1 MFLQS
6 VRKNLFIR
14 ISFIEQI
21 AIFFSLLA
29 ICFNTQAAD
38 ISKDS
43 PDSTI
48 KNVLFIISDD
58 LKASVLGSYGDP
70 ICKTP
75 NIDQLAKEGMLFTRA
90 YAQGPLCKPSR
101 PSMMFSRYMMRRIDD
116 SKHKSFPQVLKEQGW
131 YSARVGKIFHMGVSA
146 DIVRGSDGLDYPASW
161 SERFNCSGLEYKT
174 PGVYE
179 ALNINVFEDDLET
192 FEKEIDA
199 KAIKGIK
206 TRTYIGVKAHKADG
220 SDQPDY
226 KAADKAIELLQAHQE
241 EPFVLAVGFVRPHSP
256 EVAPKAYFD
265 QYPWEDITLP
275 EQHENDWDDI
285 PAGGI
290 SRDNSMNNGID
301 RYPDNQKRMW
311 QHYYAAVSFMDAQ
324 VGRVMNELERLGLRD
339 STLVIFTSDHGYHLG
354 EHGFWKKSNLHE
366 ESQRVPLI
374 ISAPG
379 LKPGVCDSLT
389 ELVDLYPTILD
400 FMNVE
405 TPSYCEGIS
414 LKPLLNE
421 PTKSIRDY
429 ALSYQIIPN
438 DNIERFA
445 LRANDWAYMVY
456 ENGEEELYDMQRDPK
471 QFTNLANHPDH
482 QKMLKKFRLALVNKH
497 QKMQGR

>member
-1 MFLQS
+1 MISIYRTKARHLKNIVLQTLMVGLWMLFLDIPTYASPQS
-6 VRKNLFIR
+6 Q
-14 ISFIEQI
+14 SP
-21 AIFFSLLA
+21 
-29 ICFNTQAAD
+29 
-38 ISKDS
+38 SKS
-43 PDSTI
+43 PI

-58 LKASVLGSYGDP
+58 LKASVLGCYGDP

-75 NIDQLAKEGMLFTRA
+75 NIDKLAQEGMLFTRA

-116 SKHKSFPQVLKEQGW
+116 QKHKPFPQILKEQGW

-146 DIVRGSDGLDYPASW
+146 DIVRGTDGLDYPASW
-161 SERFNCSGLEYKT
+161 TERFNCSGLEYQT
-174 PGVYE
+174 PGFYE
-179 ALNINVFEDDLET
+179 ALNLNVFEDDLET
-192 FEKEIDA
+192 FEKEIET

-206 TRTYIGVKAHKADG
+206 TRTYIGVKAHNPDG

-226 KAADKAIELLQAHQE
+226 KAADKAIELLQAHKE
-241 EPFVLAVGFVRPHSP
+241 EPFVLALGFVRPHSP

-265 QYPWEDITLP
+265 QYPWEDISLP
-275 EQHENDWDDI
+275 EQHKNDWDDI
-285 PAGGI
+285 PASGI
-290 SRDNSMNNGID
+290 SRDNTKNNGID

-311 QHYYAAVSFMDAQ
+311 QHYYAAVSFVDAQ
-324 VGRVMNELERLGLRD
+324 VGRVMNELERLGLRE

-379 LKPGVCDSLT
+379 MKPGVSHSLT
-389 ELVDLYPTILD
+389 ELVDIYPTILD
-400 FMNVE
+400 FLKVK
-405 TPSYCEGIS
+405 TPEYCEGLS
-414 LKPLLNE
+414 LKPLLEN
-421 PTKSIRDY
+421 PSTTLRDH

-471 QFTNLANHPDH
+471 QFTNLAMHPDH
-482 QKMLKKFRLALVNKH
+482 QTTLQQFRQALD
-497 QKMQGR
+497 QKQAEMKNR